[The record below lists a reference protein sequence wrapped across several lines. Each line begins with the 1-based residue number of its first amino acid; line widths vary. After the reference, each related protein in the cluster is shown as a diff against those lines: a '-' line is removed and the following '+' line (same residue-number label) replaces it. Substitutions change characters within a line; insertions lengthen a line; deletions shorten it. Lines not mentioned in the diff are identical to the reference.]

1 MQGRKALSSEK
12 SVEEMQEALRQV
24 AASYLHKV
32 SDILSYSQI
41 EKFYDLKQYAK
52 KLIQTS
58 VDKRV

>member
-1 MQGRKALSSEK
+1 
-12 SVEEMQEALRQV
+12 MQEALRQV

-41 EKFYDLKQYAK
+41 EKFYDLKQYVK
-52 KLIQTS
+52 KLVQTS